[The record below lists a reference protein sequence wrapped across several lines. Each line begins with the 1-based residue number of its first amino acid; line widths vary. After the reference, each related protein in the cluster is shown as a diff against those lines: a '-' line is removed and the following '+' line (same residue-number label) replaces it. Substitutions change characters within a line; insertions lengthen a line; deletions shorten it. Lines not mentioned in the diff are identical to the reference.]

1 MITSTRRT
9 IIERKDAPAPYPGFS
24 PAVRFDRWVFFSGQ
38 MASDFKSGLAPEIQ
52 GNPAMPLAG
61 EDIRLREC
69 RYIFKE
75 LGRSFNAAGAKL
87 EDSVRID
94 QFPTTRSIMDPYHVV
109 RKQVL
114 THPRPMSTSVLASSL
129 LVPACQIAV
138 DLIAGLPGGDF
149 SKQVV
154 STENVPASIFGV
166 APALRIGDFVFVAA
180 QVATDFRTGI
190 APEALRNPAF
200 WEGSEIEMETR
211 YIIRNFE
218 TVLKAAGSSLAN
230 VVKAFVYLIDITDIP
245 RFDAVWREAF
255 PRDPPA
261 RTIVPCAGLGVVGT
275 RVEINLVALA
285 DAGRT
290 RKEPVRGSGI
300 ADPLFHETPAMRAG
314 NLLFLSGLM
323 GADANGLAPSARV
336 NPYHPYV
343 TDSAAAQTESILDQA
358 EAICHAAGASISNA
372 VRMLSV
378 HTNMD
383 QWVRCAS
390 VWQKR
395 FTAGDPA
402 TTSIAM
408 PAPLSVPGASILLDL
423 WVGIDN

>member
-1 MITSTRRT
+1 
-9 IIERKDAPAPYPGFS
+9 
-24 PAVRFDRWVFFSGQ
+24 
-38 MASDFKSGLAPEIQ
+38 
-52 GNPAMPLAG
+52 MPLAG

-75 LGRSFNAAGAKL
+75 LGRSFDAAGAKF
-87 EDSVRID
+87 EDGVRID
-94 QFPTTRSIMDPYHVV
+94 QFPTTRSVMDPYHVV

-114 THPRPMSTSVLASSL
+114 THPRPMSTSVLVGGL

-138 DLIAGLPGGDF
+138 ELIAGLPGGDF
-149 SKQVV
+149 SKQVI
-154 STENVPASIFGV
+154 STEKIPASIFGV
-166 APALRIGDFVFVAA
+166 APALRIGDFIFVAA
-180 QVATDFRTGI
+180 QVATDFKTGI

-200 WEGSEIEMETR
+200 WEGSEIEMEAR

-230 VVKAFVYLIDITDIP
+230 VVKAFVYLTDITDIP
-245 RFDAVWREAF
+245 RLDAVWREAF

-261 RTIVPCAGLGVVGT
+261 RTIIPCAGLGVAGT

-285 DAGRT
+285 DDGKT

-300 ADPLFHETPAMRAG
+300 ADPLFHETPAIRAG
-314 NLLFLSGLM
+314 NLLFLSGLVA
-323 GADANGLAPSARV
+323 ADSNGLAPSARV
-336 NPYHPYV
+336 NPHHPYV

-395 FTAGDPA
+395 FSAGDPA

-408 PAPLSVPGASILLDL
+408 PAPLSVPGASVLLDL